1 MSVNKSLHVDL
12 KCFCSTL
19 SSFYITHTHAFDW
32 RSRNPCAARHG
43 WIRSLAC
50 RSRNSVQWLTWRSLP
65 EEWRNC
71 GTVENASIMII
82 FCIAPNVRLQIYL
95 SGWSN
100 AFWLLHLFALWL
112 QCLFTPQNYSCS
124 KNRPSSSSNVVI
136 HQPKRSHNIKSNLSN
151 SAHPIHLKTLK
162 KWVLLLLGII
172 RQGWSSEAIMQH
184 NEVPPGSARH
194 HFWPVI
200 ILGGIPTL

>member
-1 MSVNKSLHVDL
+1 MSVNKSLHVDH

-32 RSRNPCAARHG
+32 RSRNPCAAQLGHG

-50 RSRNSVQWLTWRSLP
+50 WSRNSVQWLTWRSLP

-71 GTVENASIMII
+71 GTVENASIMIS
-82 FCIAPNVRLQIYL
+82 FCIAANVRLQIYL

-136 HQPKRSHNIKSNLSN
+136 HQPKRSHNIKPNLSN
-151 SAHPIHLKTLK
+151 SAQYIWKLWKIGCCCWAFLGKDDHQRRLWNITKC
-162 KWVLLLLGII
+162 LLGL
-172 RQGWSSEAIMQH
+172 QGTIFYQ
-184 NEVPPGSARH
+184 
-194 HFWPVI
+194 
-200 ILGGIPTL
+200 